1 MNTLRFQLIKI
12 VLLLSGTNEV
22 SHSRGTLYNHLLG
35 TRRLLKRWGCDNAEC
50 YAGMIHSIYGTRIF
64 RHITFSHRYR
74 FMMRIVAGREAE
86 RLAFLFSTVDR
97 PRVFFDEGRA
107 VTIVYSESERISLLK
122 IECAN
127 LLDQCA
133 EVGLIKK
140 LLQKQA
146 RALSKPIILDLEK
159 YVAST

>member
-1 MNTLRFQLIKI
+1 
-12 VLLLSGTNEV
+12 
-22 SHSRGTLYNHLLG
+22 
-35 TRRLLKRWGCDNAEC
+35 
-50 YAGMIHSIYGTRIF
+50 
-64 RHITFSHRYR
+64 
-74 FMMRIVAGREAE
+74 MRIVAGREAE